1 MNLIKYIKRT
11 LRTVKFENKISKVIK
26 NVLAN
31 KSNDFITHNNGKL
44 VRQKAKWGEIKHNF
58 VPGIYLRQMILN
70 PTAIIISAFH
80 KRDHVWFLLEGDI
93 TIVNK
98 NGEENFKAPYVGFSK
113 AGTQRVIRANEY
125 SIFQN
130 VFTHS
135 ATALFQLVS
144 LVTSKVKYFADPPFS
159 IIFDSTFNPSVSKMS
174 PKMTCAPSEAN
185 N

>member
-44 VRQKAKWGEIKHNF
+44 VIQKPKWGEIKHNF

-98 NGEENFKAPYVGFSK
+98 NGEENFKEPYVGFSK

-130 VFTHS
+130 VF
-135 ATALFQLVS
+135 Q
-144 LVTSKVKYFADPPFS
+144 
-159 IIFDSTFNPSVSKMS
+159 NPS
-174 PKMTCAPSEAN
+174 N
-185 N
+185 NQDLDFVENYNYALTKEEYKEYIKTNKLCQD

>member
-130 VFTHS
+130 VF
-135 ATALFQLVS
+135 Q
-144 LVTSKVKYFADPPFS
+144 
-159 IIFDSTFNPSVSKMS
+159 NPS
-174 PKMTCAPSEAN
+174 N
-185 N
+185 NQDLDFVENYNYALTKEETHARCDDCEGKGNLEDEKKKENKI